1 VISKITLLT
10 LHFPNLQ
17 IIWSK
22 SPRHT
27 AEIFMDL
34 KRSLEGAQ
42 RDPDLMKI
50 EKIGK
55 VSNNSDILNKKIK
68 DLDLSDP
75 DEVEERETDPQAQA
89 EQDYGKLL
97 PREFLKRI
105 PGVNSNNIS
114 FITKQC
120 KNMIDLVNLPKEKLR
135 EIIGAKNA
143 KMVRHFLSTRVN
155 REINDE

>member
-1 VISKITLLT
+1 MNQFYKRPCLLIEFDEDIPFKIQDQQKESIAGQEISPQSVISKITLLT

-27 AEIFMDL
+27 AEILMDL

-55 VSNNSDILNKKIK
+55 VSTNSDILNKKIK

-75 DEVEERETDPQAQA
+75 DDADDKETDP
-89 EQDYGKLL
+89 
-97 PREFLKRI
+97 
-105 PGVNSNNIS
+105 
-114 FITKQC
+114 
-120 KNMIDLVNLPKEKLR
+120 
-135 EIIGAKNA
+135 
-143 KMVRHFLSTRVN
+143 
-155 REINDE
+155 